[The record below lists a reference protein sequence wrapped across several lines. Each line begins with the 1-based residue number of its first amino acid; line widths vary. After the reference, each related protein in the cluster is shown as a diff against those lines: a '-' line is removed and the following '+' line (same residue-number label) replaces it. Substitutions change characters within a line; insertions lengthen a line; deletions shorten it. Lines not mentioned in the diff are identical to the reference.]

1 MNYELHL
8 KKLNV
13 EMSVCVCVECIGLGK
28 LIDGC
33 APTQQSEG
41 AGEEEGKLNGIIKR

>member
-1 MNYELHL
+1 MIYELHL
-8 KKLNV
+8 KKPNV
-13 EMSVCVCVECIGLGK
+13 EMSVCVWSVCVECIGLGK

-41 AGEEEGKLNGIIKR
+41 KELERKRGN

>member
-8 KKLNV
+8 KKTECGN
-13 EMSVCVCVECIGLGK
+13 ECVCVCVECIGLGK

-41 AGEEEGKLNGIIKR
+41 KELERKRGN

>member
-1 MNYELHL
+1 MRG
-8 KKLNV
+8 
-13 EMSVCVCVECIGLGK
+13 VCVGLGK

-41 AGEEEGKLNGIIKR
+41 VGAEERGEIKWYY

>member
-8 KKLNV
+8 KKTR
-13 EMSVCVCVECIGLGK
+13 MCVECIGLGK

-33 APTQQSEG
+33 APTQQSEEG
-41 AGEEEGKLNGIIKR
+41 AGEGEEGKLNGIIKR